1 MDIWQ
6 VILSPFVALLT
17 LFYNIFGSYGLA
29 LIFFA
34 IVIKLILF
42 PFSLKGKKGMIQM
55 NMLSG
60 KMQQLQ
66 KAYGNNRERY
76 NQEVQALYAKEK
88 INPMSGCL
96 WSFLPLIILF
106 PLYAIIRQPLKYMM
120 GLDAS
125 AMSTIA
131 DAVNWGTEALS
142 NGWIKTAAD
151 GFANTGYNQLYLAS
165 LIRPENL
172 DVVKAALGEA
182 GSKLFAINFD
192 FFGINLAN
200 IPQLKFWMIA
210 GGFGLFLLPV
220 ISAVTGFIFS
230 WLSMKTNAVNQQS
243 ASAAGNPSSKMMMF
257 VSPLISLWIGFS
269 MPAGLCVYW
278 IANNL
283 LSMVQEWVSGKILKK
298 DYEKAA
304 AAKAEQERIEKEEEK
319 RRRREAAE
327 ERARRIEEE
336 KKNRGKKKPVQKKP
350 KAEEE
355 DKIPAAVKEASRV
368 GMRQYAR
375 GRAYD
380 PNRYTVTPYYE
391 PGQPIDKASASKELE
406 KESDLREVVEA
417 EADADEAII
426 EAIREEQDGQP
437 EDEETTDEN
446 ALEEAYA
453 PEAEGEAASSDE
465 DDKK

>member
-1 MDIWQ
+1 M
-6 VILSPFVALLT
+6 
-17 LFYNIFGSYGLA
+17 
-29 LIFFA
+29 
-34 IVIKLILF
+34 
-42 PFSLKGKKGMIQM
+42 
-55 NMLSG
+55 
-60 KMQQLQ
+60 
-66 KAYGNNRERY
+66 
-76 NQEVQALYAKEK
+76 
-88 INPMSGCL
+88 
-96 WSFLPLIILF
+96 
-106 PLYAIIRQPLKYMM
+106 
-120 GLDAS
+120 
-125 AMSTIA
+125 
-131 DAVNWGTEALS
+131 
-142 NGWIKTAAD
+142 
-151 GFANTGYNQLYLAS
+151 
-165 LIRPENL
+165 
-172 DVVKAALGEA
+172 VKAALGEA

-220 ISAVTGFIFS
+220 ISAVTGFLFS

-336 KKNRGKKKPVQKKP
+336 KKNRGKKKAAQKKP

-355 DKIPAAVKEASRV
+355 EKITAAVKEASRV

-391 PGQPIDKASASKELE
+391 PGQPIDKAAASKELE

-426 EAIREEQDGQP
+426 EAIREEQDR
-437 EDEETTDEN
+437 
-446 ALEEAYA
+446 
-453 PEAEGEAASSDE
+453 AA
-465 DDKK
+465 

>member
-6 VILSPFVALLT
+6 IILSPFVALLT

-131 DAVNWGTEALS
+131 DAVNWGAEALS

-192 FFGINLAN
+192 FFGI
-200 IPQLKFWMIA
+200 K
-210 GGFGLFLLPV
+210 
-220 ISAVTGFIFS
+220 
-230 WLSMKTNAVNQQS
+230 
-243 ASAAGNPSSKMMMF
+243 
-257 VSPLISLWIGFS
+257 
-269 MPAGLCVYW
+269 
-278 IANNL
+278 
-283 LSMVQEWVSGKILKK
+283 
-298 DYEKAA
+298 
-304 AAKAEQERIEKEEEK
+304 
-319 RRRREAAE
+319 
-327 ERARRIEEE
+327 
-336 KKNRGKKKPVQKKP
+336 
-350 KAEEE
+350 
-355 DKIPAAVKEASRV
+355 
-368 GMRQYAR
+368 
-375 GRAYD
+375 
-380 PNRYTVTPYYE
+380 
-391 PGQPIDKASASKELE
+391 
-406 KESDLREVVEA
+406 
-417 EADADEAII
+417 
-426 EAIREEQDGQP
+426 
-437 EDEETTDEN
+437 
-446 ALEEAYA
+446 
-453 PEAEGEAASSDE
+453 
-465 DDKK
+465 

>member
-1 MDIWQ
+1 
-6 VILSPFVALLT
+6 
-17 LFYNIFGSYGLA
+17 
-29 LIFFA
+29 
-34 IVIKLILF
+34 
-42 PFSLKGKKGMIQM
+42 
-55 NMLSG
+55 
-60 KMQQLQ
+60 
-66 KAYGNNRERY
+66 
-76 NQEVQALYAKEK
+76 
-88 INPMSGCL
+88 
-96 WSFLPLIILF
+96 
-106 PLYAIIRQPLKYMM
+106 
-120 GLDAS
+120 
-125 AMSTIA
+125 
-131 DAVNWGTEALS
+131 
-142 NGWIKTAAD
+142 
-151 GFANTGYNQLYLAS
+151 
-165 LIRPENL
+165 
-172 DVVKAALGEA
+172 
-182 GSKLFAINFD
+182 
-192 FFGINLAN
+192 
-200 IPQLKFWMIA
+200 MIA

-220 ISAVTGFIFS
+220 ISAVTGFLFS

-336 KKNRGKKKPVQKKP
+336 KKNRGKKKAAQKKP

-355 DKIPAAVKEASRV
+355 EKITAAVKEASRV

-391 PGQPIDKASASKELE
+391 PGQPIDKAAASKELE

-437 EDEETTDEN
+437 DGEETTGGT
-446 ALEEAYA
+446 ALEEAYS
-453 PEAEGEAASSDE
+453 PEAEGETASSDE